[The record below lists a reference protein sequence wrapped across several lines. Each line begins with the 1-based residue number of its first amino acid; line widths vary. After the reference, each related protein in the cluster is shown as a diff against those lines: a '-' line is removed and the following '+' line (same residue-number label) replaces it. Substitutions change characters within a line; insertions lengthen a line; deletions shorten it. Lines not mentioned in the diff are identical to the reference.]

1 MNNLDLKLEAINT
14 KVPFRSVWKESLGKM
29 PSGFRLTA
37 GLMIGIFVF
46 FIIQLFF
53 ISQTKPLQP
62 DILWAVL
69 ILFSIVF
76 AVVSACVWRG
86 YVNYRNFVVLSEIAK
101 ANNFQVIEKIDK
113 PEQQYIGSLLKAGK
127 NQPVYSILK
136 GIWAKR
142 SFEIFNLIYVTR
154 EGRSSTTNYTGIIV
168 VKLPRRLPNI
178 IFDNKSDNFLGI
190 SSLGNATPSSSQKV
204 QLEGDFNKYFDVYVP
219 KDYER
224 DMLYFLTPEL
234 MQLLIE
240 EGKEYD
246 IEVIGDELYIYNNGM
261 EFNFNDKDEFKSIF
275 KLIESIGSEFSENT
289 DSYKHQVSVAQ
300 SASVVNA
307 DPPKLKKSKNNLRYN
322 LFMFSIFLITLL
334 VLFIARITA

>member
-1 MNNLDLKLEAINT
+1 MNNSELKLDGMNT
-14 KVPFRSVWKESLGKM
+14 KVAFRNVWKESIGKI

-46 FIIQLFF
+46 FIVQLFF
-53 ISQTKPLQP
+53 ISQTRPFQL
-62 DILWAVL
+62 DILWML
-69 ILFSIVF
+69 LIVF
-76 AVVSACVWRG
+76 IIVSAVVSACVWRG
-86 YVNYRNFVVLSEIAK
+86 YLNYRNFVVLSEIAK

-113 PEQQYIGSLLKAGK
+113 PEQQYAGSLLKAGK
-127 NQPVYSILK
+127 NQSVYSILK
-136 GIWAKR
+136 GIWAER
-142 SFEIFNLIYVTR
+142 SFEVFNLIYVTR
-154 EGRSSTTNYTGIIV
+154 EGRNSSTNYAGILV
-168 VKLPRRLPNI
+168 VKLPRKVPNI
-178 IFDNKSDNFLGI
+178 IFDNKSDNFLGV
-190 SSLGNATPSSSQKV
+190 SSLGKAAPSSSQKV

-219 KDYER
+219 KNYER

-261 EFNFNDKDEFKSIF
+261 EFNFNDKDEFKGIF

-300 SASVVNA
+300 SVSVVNA
-307 DPPKLKKSKNNLRYN
+307 DPPKLKKSKHNLRYN

-334 VLFIARITA
+334 VLFIARMTA